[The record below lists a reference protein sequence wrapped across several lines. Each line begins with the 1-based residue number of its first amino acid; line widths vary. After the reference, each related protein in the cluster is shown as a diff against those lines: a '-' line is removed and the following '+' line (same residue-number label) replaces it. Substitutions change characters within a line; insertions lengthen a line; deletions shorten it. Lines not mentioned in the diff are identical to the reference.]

1 MKPPKRATVIG
12 IKVCLAL
19 AVTAMLAASCARST
33 QQEAQ
38 DLINQQ
44 AHIAAVNTSAAL
56 VRRSQTAEANATG
69 TSVEA
74 TQEAR
79 DAPRRGTA
87 TAMAAD
93 AASAALA
100 TQAAVVATATVEAAS
115 VLAEARATQIV
126 AAAATSS
133 AIQAS
138 QTAQAIQNAAE
149 VAAWFDRR
157 NAAAPYLAGLG
168 STHDS
173 VCQKAGQIASET
185 DSVQAAVGA
194 AMKISNGAPG
204 YGVHCEGTN
213 STQ

>member
-1 MKPPKRATVIG
+1 VIG
-12 IKVCLAL
+12 FTVRLGL
-19 AVTAMLAASCARST
+19 AVTALMAASCTRST

-56 VRRSQTAEANATG
+56 VRRSQTAEANATS

-74 TQEAR
+74 TQQAR

-100 TQAAVVATATVEAAS
+100 TQAAVAATATVEAATIM
-115 VLAEARATQIV
+115 AEARATQIV
-126 AAAATSS
+126 AAAATVSV
-133 AIQAS
+133 IQAS
-138 QTAQAIQNAAE
+138 QTAQAIQTAADL
-149 VAAWFDRR
+149 AAWFDRR
-157 NAAAPYLAGLG
+157 NAAAPYLAGLAP
-168 STHDS
+168 TRDS

-185 DSVQAAVGA
+185 GSVQTAVEA
-194 AMKISNGAPG
+194 AMEISNGAPG
-204 YGVHCEGTN
+204 YGVHCEDSN
-213 STQ
+213 SNQ